1 MTLTLTLLAA
11 LALLWYCWPSPDGVI
26 DRYYQV
32 DQQHLGYVNQHQR
45 HQNLIGVEPGFQKRG
60 NCSPSHPAENASKQH
75 RGEQELSLIHI

>member
-32 DQQHLGYVNQHQR
+32 DQQHFVRLQAYR
-45 HQNLIGVEPGFQKRG
+45 ALERLIAAQTESTLAGTPR
-60 NCSPSHPAENASKQH
+60 PSLTGGRSILTIDDSHTT
-75 RGEQELSLIHI
+75 

>member
-32 DQQHLGYVNQHQR
+32 DQQHFVRLQAYR
-45 HQNLIGVEPGFQKRG
+45 ALERLIAAQTESTAARTPH
-60 NCSPSHPAENASKQH
+60 PSLTGGRSILTIDDSHTT
-75 RGEQELSLIHI
+75 

>member
-32 DQQHLGYVNQHQR
+32 DQQHFVRLQAYR
-45 HQNLIGVEPGFQKRG
+45 ALERLIAAQTESTLAGTPR
-60 NCSPSHPAENASKQH
+60 PSQTAGRSILTIDDSHTT
-75 RGEQELSLIHI
+75 